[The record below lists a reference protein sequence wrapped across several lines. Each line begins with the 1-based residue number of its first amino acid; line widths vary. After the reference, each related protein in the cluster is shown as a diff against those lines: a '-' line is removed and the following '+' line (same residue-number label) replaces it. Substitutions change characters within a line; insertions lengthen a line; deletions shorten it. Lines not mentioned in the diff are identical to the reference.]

1 MTDDAV
7 RETLI
12 KRIVGLHDVNLNEKL
27 VYDEDIAGSICEDEF
42 RSVAKAA
49 KADDFLYGRSK
60 LILKYRDLDYVLKI
74 PIFRFIDYD
83 EDNRLNIHT
92 YTNANEIGIGSDY
105 CMTEADIYDKAIA
118 ASVEMFFAGTEYLC
132 DIDRYPIYIS
142 QKAHNEF
149 ICTDYLPDASMSD
162 EIIKYGQAI
171 GISTNG
177 LFDYD
182 ERLAKNFFHENELE
196 YGIDKIYDLLD
207 FFKDT
212 NISDLHS
219 DNVGRDRLG
228 RMIILDYP
236 GFFD

>member
-7 RETLI
+7 RKTLI
-12 KRIVGLHDVNLNEKL
+12 DRTRGLCDINLNEKL

-42 RSVAKAA
+42 RSVAEAA

-74 PIFRFIDYD
+74 PILRFIDYD
-83 EDNRLNIHT
+83 EDNRLGIHT
-92 YTNANEIGIGSDY
+92 YMNANEIGAGSDY
-105 CMTEADIYDKAIA
+105 CMTEADIYDKAVNA
-118 ASVEMFFAGTEYLC
+118 GVEMFFAGTEYLC
-132 DIDRYPIYIS
+132 DINGYPIYVS

-149 ICTDYLPDASMSD
+149 ICTDYLPDVSMND

-171 GISTNG
+171 GISTSG
-177 LFDYD
+177 LFDYE
-182 ERLAKNFFHENELE
+182 ERLARNFFHENELE

-212 NISDLHS
+212 YISDLHS
-219 DNVGRDRLG
+219 DNIGRDRLG